1 MTATE
6 DTIVALASAPGIGA
20 ISVIRLS
27 GPNALDIAQR
37 SCKRT
42 LSPRT
47 ATLGTVFDDL
57 DQPIDTGLFIA
68 FPGPHSFTGEHVV
81 EFQGHG
87 GSVVTQAVIHEFLK
101 LGAVPANPG
110 QFSERAFLNGKLD
123 LIQAE
128 AISDLIHATSLQ
140 AVRAANQSLKG
151 VFSDS
156 VTTLSTQIVA
166 LRVQVEAHLDFPDED
181 IQPATLDGLSKQIKT
196 TLDDANMLLASARQG
211 VILNT
216 GLKIV
221 LLGPPNAGKSS
232 LLNCLAQQPLAIVTN
247 IPGTTRDAIQH
258 HLQIDDLRLQ
268 FVDTAGIRITDDL
281 IESEGIR
288 RAHQAACQADI
299 IMCLFDHTV
308 PHIDPVWLDRILP
321 ENWTTEIPIILVQNK
336 HDIQPEPATN
346 VTSYPLCQISAHTSV
361 GIDDL
366 IATLKTTMG
375 FQSEHTTPFIARER
389 HVYRLSNVIRSL
401 DAAHSL
407 PCDLDHLELIADELR
422 RSHIA
427 LQEMTG
433 QFHSDDLLG
442 EIFSTFCIGK

>member
-1 MTATE
+1 
-6 DTIVALASAPGIGA
+6 
-20 ISVIRLS
+20 
-27 GPNALDIAQR
+27 
-37 SCKRT
+37 
-42 LSPRT
+42 
-47 ATLGTVFDDL
+47 
-57 DQPIDTGLFIA
+57 
-68 FPGPHSFTGEHVV
+68 
-81 EFQGHG
+81 
-87 GSVVTQAVIHEFLK
+87 
-101 LGAVPANPG
+101 
-110 QFSERAFLNGKLD
+110 
-123 LIQAE
+123 
-128 AISDLIHATSLQ
+128 
-140 AVRAANQSLKG
+140 
-151 VFSDS
+151 
-156 VTTLSTQIVA
+156 
-166 LRVQVEAHLDFPDED
+166 
-181 IQPATLDGLSKQIKT
+181 
-196 TLDDANMLLASARQG
+196 MLLASARQG

-216 GLKIV
+216 GLKVV

-299 IMCLFDHTV
+299 IICLFDHTV
-308 PHIDPVWLDRILP
+308 PHIDPIWLDHILP

-361 GIDDL
+361 GIHDL

-422 RSHIA
+422 WSHIA

-433 QFHSDDLLG
+433 QFHSDELLG